1 MWNRK
6 GIWFCLLTP
15 LLLSGAAGGYRA
27 QIVGG
32 TVASAPV
39 KSNGRIDLADA
50 EALVFRAGD
59 KTFAITYARIG
70 TLEYGQNVSRHYA
83 AAILI
88 SPMFLLSKSRK
99 HFVTVGFTDAVG
111 AQQAVVFRVDKND
124 IRSVLISLEA
134 RSGRRV
140 EYQDEDA
147 RKAVGR

>member
-1 MWNRK
+1 MWGSVRL
-6 GIWFCLLTP
+6 CLLAP
-15 LLLSGAAGGYRA
+15 LLLSGASPGYRA

-32 TVASAPV
+32 TVSSAPL
-39 KSNGRIDLADA
+39 KSSGRIDLAGS

-59 KTFAITYARIG
+59 KSFAINYARIG

-83 AAILI
+83 AAVLI
-88 SPMFLLSKSRK
+88 SPIFLLSKSRK
-99 HFVTVGFTDAVG
+99 HFVTIGFIDGEG
-111 AQQAVVFRVDKND
+111 AQQAIVFRVDKND
-124 IRSVLISLEA
+124 IRAVLVSLEA